1 VIVVSERTA
10 RRFWPDQNPIGK
22 RLTLTMMTKESSEVV
37 GVVREVKTGALD
49 ASEADSETTVYAPA
63 AQFAFGGAAL
73 VVRTTVEPESLTRS
87 VALAIRGI
95 DPEQPVLDIATMD
108 SVVEEALGQRP
119 FAMLLLTAF
128 AGLAVLLASVG
139 VYSVL
144 AYSVRQ
150 RVREIGIR
158 MALGAPVSG
167 VLRLIMVEGLKP
179 TAIGVGVGLVLASLL
194 TGLMSTLLYGVGQHD
209 PATFVA
215 VAGFMVVVGLV
226 ATIVPAVRATRVDPI
241 RALKSE

>member
-1 VIVVSERTA
+1 
-10 RRFWPDQNPIGK
+10 
-22 RLTLTMMTKESSEVV
+22 MMTKEPSEVV
-37 GVVREVKTGALD
+37 GVVREVKTRELD

-63 AQFAFGGAAL
+63 AQFAFGGATL
-73 VVRTTVEPESLTRS
+73 VVRTSVEPDSLARP
-87 VALAIRGI
+87 VALAVRVI

-108 SVVEEALGQRP
+108 SLMEQALGQRP
-119 FAMLLLTAF
+119 VAMLLLALF

-167 VLRLIMVEGLKP
+167 VLRLIVIEGLKP
-179 TAIGVGVGLVLASLL
+179 TVIGIAVGLLLASLL
-194 TGLMSTLLYGVGQHD
+194 TGLMSTLLYGVGRHD
-209 PATFVA
+209 PATFIV
-215 VAGFMVVVGLV
+215 VAGLMAIVGLV
-226 ATIVPAVRATRVDPI
+226 ATIVPAFRATRVDPI
-241 RALKSE
+241 VTLRAD